1 MSHQDYLLIEE
12 HNPWIEISLNRP
24 NNFNTLSEGMM
35 DALQHTLNDIAE
47 RQDLSCV
54 ILKAKGKAFSAGH
67 DLKEMAANVDDAYY
81 KQLFQQ
87 CSRLMQSIVQLPIP
101 VIAEVQGVATAAGCQ
116 LVATCD
122 LAVASE
128 QAKFAVSGINLGL
141 FCSTPAVALSRS
153 IAPKHAMEM
162 LLTGEFISAEE
173 AQQKGL
179 VNRVASAEKL
189 TDVSRNLAASIG
201 KKMPVAIKT
210 GKAMFYPQLEKP
222 LAEAYD
228 FASDYMVCNIMAA
241 ETQAGISAFANKKK
255 PQS

>member
-1 MSHQDYLLIEE
+1 MSQADYVLIEE
-12 HNPWIEISLNRP
+12 HDKWIELTLNRP
-24 NNFNTLSEGMM
+24 ANFNTLSEGMM
-35 DALQHTLNDIAE
+35 HALQHTLHDIAKRE
-47 RQDLSCV
+47 DLSCV
-54 ILKAKGKAFSAGH
+54 ILKATGKAFSAGH
-67 DLKEMAANVDDAYY
+67 DLKEMAAKVSDTYY
-81 KQLFQQ
+81 QQLFKQ
-87 CSRLMQSIVQLPIP
+87 CSQLMQSIIQLPIP

-162 LLTGEFISAEE
+162 LLTGEFISAAE

-179 VNRVASAEKL
+179 INRVASAEGL
-189 TDVSRNLAASIG
+189 THASRALAASIS

-222 LAEAYD
+222 LSEAYT
-228 FASDYMVCNIMAA
+228 FASEYMVCNIMAT
-241 ETQAGISAFANKKK
+241 ETQTGITNFVNKKK
-255 PQS
+255 L